1 MDLKAEAL
9 EAVDKATSVGTS
21 TPAITPPASISSD
34 ASGDVTDSDKEDLVI
49 LSALT
54 TSTLPEKPATPQEQS
69 QPNAASSPADSE
81 VEGSVGGEEDSAIP
95 QPSVNKGA
103 EKWVNVKAKE
113 TTEGQEASSNAAT
126 EGN

>member
-1 MDLKAEAL
+1 VDLKAAAL

-21 TPAITPPASISSD
+21 TPAITPPASD
-34 ASGDVTDSDKEDLVI
+34 TSGDVTDSEKEDLVI

-54 TSTLPEKPATPQEQS
+54 TSTLPEKPATPQEDS
-69 QPNAASSPADSE
+69 QANTASSRADSE
-81 VEGSVGGEEDSAIP
+81 VEGSVTGEEDSAIP
-95 QPSVNKGA
+95 QPPA

-113 TTEGQEASSNAAT
+113 TTGEREVSSNAAT

>member
-1 MDLKAEAL
+1 VDLKAEAL

-21 TPAITPPASISSD
+21 TPAITPPASTSSD
-34 ASGDVTDSDKEDLVI
+34 ASGDDSDKEDLVI

-54 TSTLPEKPATPQEQS
+54 TSTLPEKPTTPQEES
-69 QPNAASSPADSE
+69 QTNPASIPADSE

-95 QPSVNKGA
+95 QPPNKGV
-103 EKWVNVKAKE
+103 EMWVNVKAKE
-113 TTEGQEASSNAAT
+113 TTEEQEVSSNATT